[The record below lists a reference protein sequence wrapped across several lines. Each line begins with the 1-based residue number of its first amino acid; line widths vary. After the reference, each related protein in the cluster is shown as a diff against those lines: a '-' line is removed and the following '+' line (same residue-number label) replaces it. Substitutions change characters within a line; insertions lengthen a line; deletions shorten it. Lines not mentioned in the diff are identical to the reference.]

1 MTRFNRVLV
10 CFFLT
15 ITIFSISGAKIFV
28 ARDDGSLV
36 PVLRSDLDFI
46 RADVIPDNMWLEPNF
61 EQVITRK
68 LKRSSNDDFEQS
80 KMLNDGIMRSLKRSY
95 WPPRKLKRSSYDD
108 REEQHSTLSKGIMR
122 SLK

>member
-1 MTRFNRVLV
+1 MEAITRVY
-10 CFFLT
+10 FFLT
-15 ITIFSISGAKIFV
+15 ITIFSISSTKIFL

-46 RADVIPDNMWLEPNF
+46 RADGIPDNMWLEPNF

-95 WPPRKLKRSSYDD
+95 WPARKLKRSSYDD
-108 REEQHSTLSKGIMR
+108 REEQYSTINKGIML

>member
-1 MTRFNRVLV
+1 MTAITRVQV
-10 CFFLT
+10 CFFL
-15 ITIFSISGAKIFV
+15 ITSIFSISGVKIFV

-36 PVLRSDLDFI
+36 PVLRADLDFI
-46 RADVIPDNMWLEPNF
+46 RADGIPDNMWLEPNF

-80 KMLNDGIMRSLKRSY
+80 KMINNGIMRSLKRSH
-95 WPPRKLKRSSYDD
+95 WPLRKLKRSSYDI
-108 REEQHSTLSKGIMR
+108 EEQYTTLNKGIMR

>member
-1 MTRFNRVLV
+1 MTAITRVQV
-10 CFFLT
+10 CFFL
-15 ITIFSISGAKIFV
+15 ITSIFSISGAKIFV

-46 RADVIPDNMWLEPNF
+46 RADVLPDNMWLEPNF

-95 WPPRKLKRSSYDD
+95 RLPRKLKRSSYDD